1 MIARLL
7 PQAQHCR
14 RSLQHQPH
22 SAGGGFS
29 RALDGHTPIV
39 VKLLKIL
46 RSCRTIFLR
55 PLLGAESWPASKC
68 GVIIMTTHADDLAF
82 VEKVANGDREA
93 AELFLYR
100 CQLWAGQLARMSSLP
115 KQEWGDIANEALL
128 TALGQMRR
136 GMFRGDASFQTWVE
150 RIIRGKIADYWRAS
164 GNSQAGLIPLES
176 ALDEYQQEVERNVSL
191 IQSLALR
198 KTDEET
204 RLMVRQALRA
214 MSRQHAMVLLLNV
227 REGYSTVEISQRL
240 DLPQGTVG
248 RKLAEAKK
256 QFRQFF
262 SDASEANS
270 QRETTQTTTSETQMR
285 KPETDISRKA
295 TLLWRI
301 PIPHWPNLRSVPRR
315 SFTTPLPISVLA
327 TPMNTSDAWL
337 KSI

>member
-1 MIARLL
+1 MAT
-7 PQAQHCR
+7 
-14 RSLQHQPH
+14 
-22 SAGGGFS
+22 
-29 RALDGHTPIV
+29 HT
-39 VKLLKIL
+39 
-46 RSCRTIFLR
+46 
-55 PLLGAESWPASKC
+55 
-68 GVIIMTTHADDLAF
+68 DDLAF

-100 CQLWAGQLARMSSLP
+100 CQLWTGQLARTSGLP
-115 KQEWGDIANEALL
+115 KQEWGDLANEALL

-136 GMFRGDASFQTWVE
+136 GLFRGDASFQTWVE
-150 RIIRGKIADYWRAS
+150 RIIRGKIADYWRAR
-164 GNSQAGLIPLES
+164 GNGQAGLIPLDS

-198 KTDEET
+198 KTDEDT

-214 MSRQHAMVLLLNV
+214 ISRQHAMVLLLNV

-262 SDASEANS
+262 SNQSEVNP
-270 QRETTQTTTSETQMR
+270 QREATQTAA
-285 KPETDISRKA
+285 PETPPDTPEITLSYKA

-301 PIPHWPNLRSVPRR
+301 PIPHWPNLKSVPRR
-315 SFTTPLPISVLA
+315 NFTTPSPISVLA
-327 TPMNTSDAWL
+327 TPMNTSGVWL

>member
-1 MIARLL
+1 M
-7 PQAQHCR
+7 
-14 RSLQHQPH
+14 
-22 SAGGGFS
+22 
-29 RALDGHTPIV
+29 HT
-39 VKLLKIL
+39 
-46 RSCRTIFLR
+46 
-55 PLLGAESWPASKC
+55 
-68 GVIIMTTHADDLAF
+68 DDLAF
-82 VEKVANGDREA
+82 VEKVVNGDREA

-100 CQLWAGQLARMSSLP
+100 CQLWTGQVARMSSLP
-115 KQEWGDIANEALL
+115 NQECGDVANEALL

-136 GMFRGDASFQTWVE
+136 GLFRGDASFQTWVE

-164 GNSQAGLIPLES
+164 GNSRAELIPLDS
-176 ALDEYQQEVERNVSL
+176 LDEYQQEVERNVSL

-248 RKLAEAKK
+248 RKLYEAKK

-262 SDASEANS
+262 SNASEVTP
-270 QRETTQTTTSETQMR
+270 QREATQTAA
-285 KPETDISRKA
+285 PETPPDTPETTLSRKA

-301 PIPHWPNLRSVPRR
+301 PIPRWPNLKSVSRR
-315 SFTTPLPISVLA
+315 NFTTPSPISVLA
-327 TPMNTSDAWL
+327 TPMNTSGVWL